1 MILRRRRPDGTN
13 HDIDLGP
20 GPVGRP
26 PKRLGHDAFMA
37 VTVAEA
43 ASSVPYKLRNCTV
56 QAQRRAT

>member
-20 GPVGRP
+20 GPVGIA
-26 PKRLGHDAFMA
+26 PKRLGKDAFGA

-43 ASSVPYKLRNCTV
+43 SGPNSYKLRGATV
-56 QAQRRAT
+56 QAQRRAS